1 MLACNPWRQNLLVA
15 DHYQQGRVFLA
26 GDAVHLVIPT
36 GGLGMNSGVGDAIDL
51 GWKLAG
57 TLQGWGGPRL
67 LESYEIERRQIGDRN
82 VGASRYAN
90 LGRRKWR
97 SLWRPDIWEDTPAG
111 KVTRDTLARV
121 ADLEQRKSNEMIGAE
136 LGYRYVN
143 SPIICDIPGGPEHL
157 FRTYEPTTWPGARI
171 PHVWLDDGTAM
182 QDCIPTDGFTILK
195 FGSGAIDTAPLESA
209 IRARSAP
216 IYTLEVRD
224 QIARDVY
231 GYDAVLL
238 RPDLHIVWRGN
249 AITNAAELAA
259 IATGYFTR

>member
-1 MLACNPWRQNLLVA
+1 MAFIVA
-15 DHYQQGRVFLA
+15 
-26 GDAVHLVIPT
+26 T
-36 GGLGMNSGVGDAIDL
+36 G
-51 GWKLAG
+51 
-57 TLQGWGGPRL
+57 
-67 LESYEIERRQIGDRN
+67 Y
-82 VGASRYAN
+82 
-90 LGRRKWR
+90 LGRHSSRQ
-97 SLWRPDIWEDTPAG
+97 SYA
-111 KVTRDTLARV
+111 RDSHKKV

-157 FRTYEPTTWPGARI
+157 FRTYEPTTWPGARL

-195 FGSGAIDTAPLESA
+195 LGPCAIDTTSLESA
-209 IRARSAP
+209 IRARNAP

-249 AITNAAELAA
+249 AITDAAELAA